1 MVSEYEKKEKS
12 SEEEKRPWSRL
23 EKWSFG
29 LMSAGIISGF
39 VGLVGFS
46 INGPYS
52 FPPNL
57 KNYERF
63 ARIENTIDYY
73 ENQEFPPKENDRDF
87 FKNEN
92 SKNKGLY
99 VITEKNIDSLS
110 LEYVQELKQEQE
122 KILKNDEETKKYLD
136 RTRLSLI
143 LSKGFWGLLLF
154 AIPGIILDKKRR
166 KLEGN
171 DSGLGVF

>member
-12 SEEEKRPWSRL
+12 SEKEKPWSRL
-23 EKWSFG
+23 EKWSLG
-29 LMSAGIISGF
+29 LMSIAIISGGIGF
-39 VGLVGFS
+39 VGFS
-46 INGPYS
+46 INNPYS

-73 ENQEFPPKENDRDF
+73 ENQEFPPRENDRDF

-110 LEYVQELKQEQE
+110 LEYVQELKQEQKE
-122 KILKNDEETKKYLD
+122 ILKNDEETKKYLD

-154 AIPGIILDKKRR
+154 AIPGLILDKKRR
-166 KLEGN
+166 KLEDN
-171 DSGLGVF
+171 NSELGVF